1 MRWILIFCTS
11 TINSHIAIYNCYYL
25 LSYTKYRS
33 KQKNYW
39 HTNNVRMENNELKK
53 VGISNR
59 SYYFDDI
66 IKIEDIDFN
75 KFLLVKK

>member
-11 TINSHIAIYNCYYL
+11 IISSHIAIYNCYYL
-25 LSYTKYRS
+25 LSYAKHRS
-33 KQKNYW
+33 KQKKHW
-39 HTNNVRMENNELKK
+39 RTNNIRMENNELKK
-53 VGISNR
+53 NGINNR

-66 IKIEDIDFN
+66 IKIEDFDFN